1 MSDENQGNQKL
12 GFGIACGVG
21 QSVFLVSTSTLIKMA
36 SEYHNTIEIFFYR
49 SVVILVIS
57 YFILKSAGKLKD
69 VLKTNHKMQMIRA
82 IIGIITTL
90 FAFYCYTLLPIAQAQ
105 LFFFISPIIIVALSY
120 PVLGEKVGIYRS
132 VAVVIGFIGT
142 FILLQPGTLDSTWGA
157 MIGIGVTLSYA
168 AVTICLRFMGKTQD
182 ANITIFYFAAV
193 STVFCIPF
201 LPFFMVMPT
210 LKGLIF
216 VILIGF
222 SAFGVQFCITNA
234 YKHAPAAIIAP
245 LIYLNLIFALGI
257 DYMIWGDVPNT
268 TMMLGAVII
277 IAANIIIL
285 WREHINKKKLS
296 LRAKIL

>member
-1 MSDENQGNQKL
+1 M
-12 GFGIACGVG
+12 CGVG
-21 QSVFLVSTSTLIKMA
+21 QSVFLVSTSTLIKIA
-36 SEYHNTIEIFFYR
+36 SEHHNTIEIFFYR

-57 YFILKSAGKLKD
+57 YLILKATGKLKD

-82 IIGIITTL
+82 VLGIITTL

-132 VAVVIGFIGT
+132 IAVLIGFIGT

-157 MIGIGVTLSYA
+157 MIGIGVTISYA

-182 ANITIFYFAAV
+182 ASITIFYFAAV
-193 STVFCIPF
+193 STVFCLPL
-201 LPFFMVMPT
+201 LPFFMAMPT
-210 LKGLIF
+210 LEGLMY
-216 VILIGF
+216 VTLIGL

-245 LIYLNLIFALGI
+245 LIYLNLIFALAV
-257 DYMIWGDVPNT
+257 DYMIWDDLPNT
-268 TMMLGAVII
+268 TMIIGASIIVI
-277 IAANIIIL
+277 ANVIIL
-285 WREHINKKKLS
+285 WREHTQNKKLS
-296 LRAKIL
+296 LKAKIL